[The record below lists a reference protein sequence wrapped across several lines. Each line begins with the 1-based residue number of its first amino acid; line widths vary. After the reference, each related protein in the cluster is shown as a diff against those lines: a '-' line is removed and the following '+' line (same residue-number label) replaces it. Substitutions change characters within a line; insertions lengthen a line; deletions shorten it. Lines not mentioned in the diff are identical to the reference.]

1 MTMISLKLP
10 KKSKKDL
17 AASIPTVGID
27 NGPTYPYGTS
37 ITFDTDTIKKVP
49 VLDEVKGGEMVEI
62 HAMAKVTEVRIR
74 DTGDADTKEDVELQ
88 IQDISIARD
97 PSEEFSEGFDKAT
110 SQT

>member
-10 KKSKKDL
+10 KKSKKDMK
-17 AASIPTVGID
+17 AMAMPSIDSGE
-27 NGPTYPYGTS
+27 TYPYGTS
-37 ITFDTDTIKKVP
+37 LSFDNDTIKKIAA
-49 VLDEVKGGEMVEI
+49 LKEVGGGEMVEI
-62 HAMAKVTEVRIR
+62 HAMAKVTEVRIK
-74 DTGDADTKEDVELQ
+74 DTGDSDTRERVELQ